1 MTQALPRLL
10 TIGSLNLDHV
20 YRVPHFVRPG
30 ETLASVAYQCG
41 PGGKGLNQSVASA
54 RAGARVAHA
63 GCIGSDGDALLQVL
77 EDSGVD
83 TARIL
88 RIPGATGHAIIQV
101 NESGENA
108 ILLHAGANHRVDV
121 EMGQEWFK
129 GYESGD
135 WLLLQNETSAVP
147 ELIREANKRG
157 LSVVFNPAPM
167 TSAVHG
173 YPLELVDLM
182 VLNQTEAVELSGEE
196 DEAAALAVLAARCPG
211 TEFVLTLGERG
222 CRHRHGETEF
232 EIPAERV
239 EAVDTTAAGDCFV
252 GYLVAGLAEGQSRP
266 SALQLATR
274 AAALTVQRPG
284 AADSIPWRRDL
295 TQG

>member
-1 MTQALPRLL
+1 MRLL

-30 ETLASVAYQCG
+30 ETLSSDAYTCG
-41 PGGKGLNQSVASA
+41 PGGKGLNQSVAAA

-63 GCIGSDGDALLQVL
+63 GCIGPDGDRLLQVL

-83 TARIL
+83 TSHIRRL
-88 RIPGATGHAIIQV
+88 PDATGHAIIQV
-101 NESGENA
+101 NDAGENA

-121 EMGQEWFK
+121 EMARLWLTEMGP
-129 GYESGD
+129 GD
-135 WLLLQNETSAVP
+135 WLLVQNETSAVP
-147 ELIREANKRG
+147 ELIREAKKREVT
-157 LSVVFNPAPM
+157 VVYNPAPM
-167 TSAVHG
+167 SKAVHD

-196 DEAAALAVLAARCPG
+196 DEEAALAVLVRRYPG
-211 TEFVLTLGERG
+211 TEFVLTLGEKG
-222 CRHRHGETEF
+222 CRYRHGDTEF
-232 EIPAERV
+232 AIPAERV

-252 GYLVAGLAEGQSRP
+252 GYLVAALAEGQDRP
-266 SALQLATR
+266 SALTLATR

-284 AADSIPWRRDL
+284 AADSIPWRREMS
-295 TQG
+295 